1 MKKFDFTKQLPTHLS
16 DRYEKEYF
24 LIFSIIVAGRNA
36 KMATEKTWELLK
48 WASPDET
55 PFQYLQF
62 QYPQGQSFLQGQ
74 SLICLLKKAKIG
86 QYNRIKRAIQD
97 AITLDVETCTLEDLL
112 DCYGIGNKT
121 ARFFLLNVRKDV
133 EYAALDTH
141 ILKWVDHHLGRFM
154 DIPNSTPTNNTL
166 YKKIEYNAI
175 KLMKKYFPD
184 LTLAQ
189 ADFEIWKQYAKG

>member
-48 WASPDET
+48 WVSPDET

-74 SLICLLKKAKIG
+74 SLICLLKKTKIG

-154 DIPNSTPTNNTL
+154 DIPNSVSYTH
-166 YKKIEYNAI
+166 
-175 KLMKKYFPD
+175 
-184 LTLAQ
+184 LTLPT
-189 ADFEIWKQYAKG
+189 ICSV